1 MSEGAIEPTAV
12 YQRRDIQ
19 ASTGRQR
26 FYETYN
32 TRDVPIGGDESAPAA
47 RGPAVRVYNIG
58 VRLPGGSQPAPTPRY
73 VPSFLGSRSVIMFS
87 WGVAMILV
95 SLDEWKTHHI
105 LPRPMRLWDTS
116 LTFMLL
122 AGASTLDVLTPL
134 CSAMA
139 IGLVVALLMNYY
151 SGGITPF
158 GGFGSAPASGG
169 NGNAPL
175 NSQKIANTA
184 KNAVG

>member
-1 MSEGAIEPTAV
+1 MSEGAIEPSAV
-12 YQRRDIQ
+12 YRRQDIQ

-32 TRDVPIGGDESAPAA
+32 TRDVPIGGDPNVAA

-58 VRLPGGSQPAPTPRY
+58 VSLPGGSTPAPTPKH
-73 VPSFLGSRSVIMFS
+73 VPAFLGSRSVIMFS
-87 WGVAMILV
+87 WGVAMVLV

-105 LPRPMRLWDTS
+105 LPRPARLWDTS
-116 LTFMLL
+116 ITFLLL

-139 IGLVVALLMNYY
+139 IGLVVALLINYY
-151 SGGITPF
+151 SGGITPY
-158 GGFGSAPASGG
+158 GGFGAAPATGG
-169 NGNAPL
+169 NT
-175 NSQKIANTA
+175 SQKA
-184 KNAVG
+184 GQ